1 MVVMYKKIDYN
12 EQEPGRRKAKKKA
25 QKTYKKHTHK
35 KTKKKRPNGLL
46 DLSKSGYFKQVKFFF
61 IPFSFSPF
69 YIYIYIFYNG
79 VIIIYI

>member
-12 EQEPGRRKAKKKA
+12 EQEPGRRKAKKKH
-25 QKTYKKHTHK
+25 KKHTKNIHTK
-35 KTKKKRPNGLL
+35 KKKKKRPKGLL

-69 YIYIYIFYNG
+69 YIYIYIL
-79 VIIIYI
+79 